1 MKKIEAFIQPF
12 RLDRVIEALQEIDG
26 LPGVIVSDAYC
37 VGAERGQDQPDV
49 NKRVE
54 VIVESHQ
61 VPAVIKAIATNARTG
76 KPGDGGIFV
85 TPIEQSVIIR
95 TGEHHVY

>member
-12 RLDRVIEALQEIDG
+12 MLDRVVSALQMIEG
-26 LPGVIVSDAYC
+26 LPGLIVSDAHC
-37 VGAERGQDQPDV
+37 VSADCGHDQPDV
-49 NKRVE
+49 NKRIE
-54 VIVESHQ
+54 VMVANHQ
-61 VPAVIKAIATNARTG
+61 VEAVVEAIATNARTG